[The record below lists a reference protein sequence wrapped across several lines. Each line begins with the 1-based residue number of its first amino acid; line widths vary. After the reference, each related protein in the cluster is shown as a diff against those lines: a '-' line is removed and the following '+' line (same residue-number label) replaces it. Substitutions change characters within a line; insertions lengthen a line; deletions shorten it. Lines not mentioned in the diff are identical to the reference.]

1 MPRPDARQQVDRL
14 SIGGAVAMLVTLPL
28 LVYYLWICL
37 ADNRGALIVPTTAA
51 AWGQLLGRVPA
62 PTPTA
67 AAIVLGW
74 LLIQG
79 LLYLYAPG
87 KLVNGM
93 PLADGSRLA
102 YKVNG
107 WSSWWL
113 TWAALATL
121 VWMGWIPPTVVADQL
136 GPLLTVANLVA
147 FALGAYLLARGGE
160 HRVAQG
166 PGHALHRFVV
176 GSALDPRIGRFDF
189 KFFCEGRPGL
199 IGWIAIN
206 LSLAA
211 KQYEIHGTVTTPMI
225 LVNAF
230 ALLYVAD
237 YFFHEEAILT
247 TWDIR
252 HEKFGWMLCWGNLVW
267 VPFTFTIQAQY
278 LVSHP
283 HELPLWGTVA
293 LVGLDLAG
301 YAIFRSANLQKHRFR
316 RDPAALIWGRRPD
329 YITTANG
336 SPAAGVRLVG
346 HGAAPELPGRPGDG
360 TGLVPAL
367 SVRPPAA
374 VFLRPL
380 LRRRARAPR
389 AARPRDVRREVRPGL
404 GGVLPPRSLADPA
417 GHLLSDL
424 HAG

>member
-1 MPRPDARQQVDRL
+1 M
-14 SIGGAVAMLVTLPL
+14 
-28 LVYYLWICL
+28 
-37 ADNRGALIVPTTAA
+37 
-51 AWGQLLGRVPA
+51 PA
-62 PTPTA
+62 PTPTG

-74 LLIQG
+74 LLLQG

-93 PLADGSRLA
+93 PRADGSSLA

-113 TWAALATL
+113 TWATLAAL
-121 VWMGWIPPTVVADQL
+121 VWSGLIPPTVVADQL
-136 GPLLTVANLVA
+136 GPLLAVANLVA
-147 FALGAYLLARGGE
+147 FSLGAYLVARGSEG
-160 HRVAQG
+160 RVAQG
-166 PGHALHRFVV
+166 PGQALYRYVV
-176 GSALDPRIGRFDF
+176 GSALDPRIGRFDL

-252 HEKFGWMLCWGNLVW
+252 HEKLRLDAVLGKPRVGAVHLHDPGAVSGQPPSRASALGHGGAGKPLTWPATGSSAARICRSTGSGGIRRRLV
-267 VPFTFTIQAQY
+267 
-278 LVSHP
+278 
-283 HELPLWGTVA
+283 
-293 LVGLDLAG
+293 
-301 YAIFRSANLQKHRFR
+301 
-316 RDPAALIWGRRPD
+316 WGRRPD
-329 YITTANG
+329 YVATANG
-336 SPAAGVRLVG
+336 SRLLVSG
-346 HGAAPELPGRPGDG
+346 WWGMARHLNYLGDLVMGLAWCLPCR
-360 TGLVPAL
+360 
-367 SVRPPAA
+367 VRPPAA
-374 VFLRPL
+374 VLPMFCTPSPCWCTASGATTRC
-380 LRRRARAPR
+380 APR
-389 AARPRDVRREVRPGL
+389 STARPGRPIAVACPGESC
-404 GGVLPPRSLADPA
+404 RASTD
-417 GHLLSDL
+417 DR

>member
-1 MPRPDARQQVDRL
+1 MGR
-14 SIGGAVAMLVTLPL
+14 
-28 LVYYLWICL
+28 
-37 ADNRGALIVPTTAA
+37 
-51 AWGQLLGRVPA
+51 LLGRVPA

-74 LLIQG
+74 LLFQG
-79 LLYLYAPG
+79 LLQLYAPG
-87 KLVNGM
+87 KVVQRDAAG
-93 PLADGSRLA
+93 RR
-102 YKVNG
+102 V
-107 WSSWWL
+107 
-113 TWAALATL
+113 AALVQGERL
-121 VWMGWIPPTVVADQL
+121 VELVVHVGRPRRPGRGRRRSRPPVVADQL

-147 FALGAYLLARGGE
+147 FCLAAYLLVRGGDG
-160 HRVAQG
+160 RVARRRSG
-166 PGHALHRFVV
+166 DALHRYVV

-230 ALLYVAD
+230 AFLYVAD

-283 HELPLWGTVA
+283 HELPLWGTAA

-316 RDPAALIWGRRPD
+316 RDPDGARLG
-329 YITTANG
+329 
-336 SPAAGVRLVG
+336 PAARVHHGRERQPAARVRLVG
-346 HGAAPELPGRPGDG
+346 HGAAPELSRRPRDG

-367 SVRPPAA
+367 PVRPPAA
-374 VFLRPL
+374 VL
-380 LRRRARAPR
+380 LRRVLRRPARAPR
-389 AARPRDVRREVRPGL
+389 AARSCDVRGEVRPGL
-404 GGVLPPRSLADPA
+404 GGVLPSRSVADRP
-417 GHLLSDL
+417 GHLLIV
-424 HAG
+424 

>member
-1 MPRPDARQQVDRL
+1 MMPGPDARQEVDRL

-37 ADNRGALIVPTTAA
+37 ADNGGALIVPTTTS
-51 AWGQLLGRVPA
+51 AWRRLLGRVPA

-74 LLIQG
+74 LLLQG

-93 PLADGSRLA
+93 PRVDGSSLV
-102 YKVNG
+102 YNVNG

-113 TWAALATL
+113 TWAALAAL
-121 VWMGWIPPTVVADQL
+121 VWVGWIQPTVVADQL

-147 FALGAYLLARGGE
+147 FSLGAYLLARGSEG
-160 HRVAQG
+160 RVAQA
-166 PGHALHRFVV
+166 PFHALHRYVV
-176 GSALDPRIGRFDF
+176 GSALDPRIGRFDL

-278 LVSHP
+278 LVNHP

-301 YAIFRSANLQKHRFR
+301 YGIFRSANLQKHRFR
-316 RDPAALIWGRRPD
+316 RDPAALVWGRRPD
-329 YITTANG
+329 YIATANG
-336 SPAAGVRLVG
+336 SLLLVSGWWGMARHLNYLGDLVMGLAWCLPCRFAHPLPYFYVLYSVAVLVHRERRDHAMCAAKYGPAWEAYCRRVPWRI
-346 HGAAPELPGRPGDG
+346 LPGIY
-360 TGLVPAL
+360 
-367 SVRPPAA
+367 
-374 VFLRPL
+374 
-380 LRRRARAPR
+380 
-389 AARPRDVRREVRPGL
+389 
-404 GGVLPPRSLADPA
+404 
-417 GHLLSDL
+417 
-424 HAG
+424 

>member
-1 MPRPDARQQVDRL
+1 
-14 SIGGAVAMLVTLPL
+14 
-28 LVYYLWICL
+28 
-37 ADNRGALIVPTTAA
+37 
-51 AWGQLLGRVPA
+51 VPA

-74 LLIQG
+74 LLLQG

-93 PLADGSRLA
+93 PRADGSRLV
-102 YKVNG
+102 YKLNG

-113 TWAALATL
+113 TWTALAAL
-121 VWMGWIPPTVVADQL
+121 VWIGWIPPTVVADQL
-136 GPLLTVANLVA
+136 GPPPHRGQPRRVLSR
-147 FALGAYLLARGGE
+147 AYLLARGGE
-160 HRVAQG
+160 GGGAHGTGQ
-166 PGHALHRFVV
+166 ALYRYVV

-199 IGWIAIN
+199 TGWIAIN

-211 KQYEIHGTVTTPMI
+211 KQYEIHGTITTPMI

-283 HELPLWGTVA
+283 HEPSALGHGGAGRPRPGRLRDLPQRESPEAPLP
-293 LVGLDLAG
+293 AG
-301 YAIFRSANLQKHRFR
+301 SGGARLG
-316 RDPAALIWGRRPD
+316 PATRLHHGPERQ
-329 YITTANG
+329 
-336 SPAAGVRLVG
+336 PAVGVRLVG
-346 HGAAPELPGRPGDG
+346 HGAAPELSGRPGDG
-360 TGLVPAL
+360 TGRGACPVGSPTRCRTSTFCTPSPCSCTA
-367 SVRPPAA
+367 SGATTQC
-374 VFLRPL
+374 
-380 LRRRARAPR
+380 APR
-389 AARPRDVRREVRPGL
+389 STARPGRRTAA
-404 GGVLPPRSLADPA
+404 RSLADPP
-417 GHLLSDL
+417 GHLLKWRPRPPPSPNAWNRPGAAVAVLDQAL
-424 HAG
+424 RPAIDG

>member
-1 MPRPDARQQVDRL
+1 
-14 SIGGAVAMLVTLPL
+14 
-28 LVYYLWICL
+28 
-37 ADNRGALIVPTTAA
+37 
-51 AWGQLLGRVPA
+51 
-62 PTPTA
+62 
-67 AAIVLGW
+67 
-74 LLIQG
+74 
-79 LLYLYAPG
+79 
-87 KLVNGM
+87 
-93 PLADGSRLA
+93 
-102 YKVNG
+102 
-107 WSSWWL
+107 
-113 TWAALATL
+113 
-121 VWMGWIPPTVVADQL
+121 MGWIPPTVVADQL

-147 FALGAYLLARGGE
+147 FSLGAYLLARGGE
-160 HRVAQG
+160 GRVAQG
-166 PGHALHRFVV
+166 PGHALHRYVV
-176 GSALDPRIGRFDF
+176 GSALDPRIGRFDL

-211 KQYEIHGTVTTPMI
+211 KQYELHGTVTTPMI

-252 HEKFGWMLCWGNLVW
+252 HEKLGWMLCWGNLVW

-316 RDPAALIWGRRPD
+316 RDPAALVWGRRPE

-336 SPAAGVRLVG
+336 TLLLVSGWWGMARHLNYLGDLVMGLAWCLPCRFAHPLPYFYVLYSVVVLVHRERRDHAMCAAKYGPAWEAYCRRVPWRI
-346 HGAAPELPGRPGDG
+346 LPG
-360 TGLVPAL
+360 VY
-367 SVRPPAA
+367 
-374 VFLRPL
+374 
-380 LRRRARAPR
+380 
-389 AARPRDVRREVRPGL
+389 
-404 GGVLPPRSLADPA
+404 
-417 GHLLSDL
+417 
-424 HAG
+424 